1 MRHLTVSVKCKNS
14 WKLSCGNLLIIES
27 FLVSVSLAKLS
38 ARLVC
43 PVLERS
49 LSFFQLCPQFE
60 DSFSSHQYCSI
71 RVFVSLYP
79 SFP

>member
-14 WKLSCGNLLIIES
+14 WKLSCGNLLIIET

-49 LSFFQLCPQFE
+49 LSFFQL
-60 DSFSSHQYCSI
+60 
-71 RVFVSLYP
+71 
-79 SFP
+79 